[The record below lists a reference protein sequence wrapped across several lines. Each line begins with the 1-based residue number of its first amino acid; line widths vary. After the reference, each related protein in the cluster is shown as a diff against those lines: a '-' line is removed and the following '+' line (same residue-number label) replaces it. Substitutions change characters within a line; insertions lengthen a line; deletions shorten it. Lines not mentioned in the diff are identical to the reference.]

1 MENTKFNL
9 LGYSQKM
16 YSRIRRKKILFALSI
31 VVLVL
36 STPLLYTVLTDEYV
50 VIPAFAPYLLGVI
63 LSVFSVILIMTMG
76 KNHESTFQGEI
87 FKKEVAKLTRKSGR
101 VTYNSRIWVKDVN
114 GYHTYYDLYQHK
126 KEKNAGKNKQFEYYR
141 VGDTIRKIYGL
152 RFPEKLVKT
161 DDEMVICVK
170 CGKFNDHT
178 VDRCK
183 KCHFP
188 MMK

>member
-1 MENTKFNL
+1 
-9 LGYSQKM
+9 M

-31 VVLVL
+31 VVIVL
-36 STPLLYTVLTDEYV
+36 FIPLLYTVLTDEYV
-50 VIPAFAPYLLGVI
+50 IIPTYAPYLI
-63 LSVFSVILIMTMG
+63 SSIIAVFLVILILTMG
-76 KNHESTFQGEI
+76 KNHESTLQGEI

-114 GYHTYYDLYQHK
+114 GYHAYYDLYEDK
-126 KEKNAGKNKQFEYYR
+126 KEKKAGTKKQFEYYR
-141 VGDTIRKIYGL
+141 AGDTIRKIYGL

-161 DDEMVICVK
+161 DDSKIICVK
-170 CGKFNDHT
+170 CGKLNEPA